1 MGVISGVGRGFDMLV
16 WPQGWGFCN
25 RKYGKSPLFPH
36 IFPRTG
42 RWGIQLIG
50 ALVVVTTVT

>member
-1 MGVISGVGRGFDMLV
+1 MLV

-36 IFPRTG
+36 ISSRMG

-50 ALVVVTTVT
+50 ALVVVRTVT